1 MWLSLMLQQFHGATI
16 THFRTN
22 VGDMQPK
29 RLAVGLRERLVKH
42 QFGGDKFQHLS
53 GFLQVAARNVGGFPF
68 HVLRIACA
76 AHGFVQVRTS
86 KTRIDLQRFLHVG
99 TQGFEDVCA

>member
-16 THFRTN
+16 THFRAN

-53 GFLQVAARNVGGFPF
+53 GFLNT
-68 HVLRIACA
+68 LR
-76 AHGFVQVRTS
+76 QVRRTS
-86 KTRIDLQRFLHVG
+86 DTFRRLRPSPS
-99 TQGFEDVCA
+99 